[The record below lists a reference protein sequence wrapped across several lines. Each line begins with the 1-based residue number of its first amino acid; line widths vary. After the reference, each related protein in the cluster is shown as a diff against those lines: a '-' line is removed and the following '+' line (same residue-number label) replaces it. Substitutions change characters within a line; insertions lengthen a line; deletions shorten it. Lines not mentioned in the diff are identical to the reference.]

1 MHRPRIRT
9 LALVLGASGLVAL
22 VWHFRPQVY
31 DTVLRADRLT
41 VYEGLPHPMY
51 EEETF
56 QDELKT
62 KQTIQLSGFPFYR
75 DPLNLKD
82 EDIRTLRGL
91 LGDRSTYKS
100 YSGEKKCGG
109 FHPDYAVEWSSDGKV
124 YHCLICFG
132 CTEARFDGP
141 KGQTFFYDL
150 RSVGHGR
157 DQRMKVLDVLKAYR
171 KNRPPHDTF
180 GLGPLTVM
188 SQL

>member
-1 MHRPRIRT
+1 M
-9 LALVLGASGLVAL
+9 ALVLGASGLVAL

-41 VYEGLPHPMY
+41 VYEGLPHPLY

-62 KQTIQLSGFPFYR
+62 KPTIQLSGFPFYR
-75 DPLNLKD
+75 DPLDLKD

-91 LGDRSTYKS
+91 LGDRRTYSS

-109 FHPDYAVEWSSDGKV
+109 FHPDYAVEWSSERKV
-124 YHCLICFG
+124 YRCLICFG

-141 KGQTFFYDL
+141 QGESFLYDL
-150 RSVGHGR
+150 RSVGYGR
-157 DQRMKVLDVLKAYR
+157 HQRMRVLDVLKAYR
-171 KNRPPHDTF
+171 KNRPPHESF
-180 GLGPLTVM
+180 GLGPLAVT
-188 SQL
+188 SRL